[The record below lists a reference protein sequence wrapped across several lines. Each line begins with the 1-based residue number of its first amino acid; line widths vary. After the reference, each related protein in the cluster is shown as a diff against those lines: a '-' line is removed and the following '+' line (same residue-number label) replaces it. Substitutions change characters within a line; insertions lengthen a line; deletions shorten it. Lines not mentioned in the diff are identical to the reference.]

1 MWALVHGRSAPSLML
16 GFLIISSVAKGFF
29 LWEQNTKAETGLQTP
44 TTWTVWEWG
53 QLSKIRFLTLAC
65 GLKSQCYVL
74 FSGITARP
82 VTCKVLWLKCP
93 VIKSVKP
100 WCSKLFTDMGLTWYV
115 KEILIYSVTHGNSHR
130 TVIAGLFKVRTTV
143 CYGVGASCRL
153 DQRSLQK
160 QIS

>member
-1 MWALVHGRSAPSLML
+1 ML
-16 GFLIISSVAKGFF
+16 GFLIISSVAKVFF
-29 LWEQNTKAETGLQTP
+29 FVRAKHESRDRAANTDHLNRLRIRP
-44 TTWTVWEWG
+44 TI
-53 QLSKIRFLTLAC
+53 SKIRFLTLAC
-65 GLKSQCYVL
+65 GLESQCYVL

-93 VIKSVKP
+93 VINSVKP
-100 WCSKLFTDMGLTWYV
+100 WCSKLFTDMGLTWFV
-115 KEILIYSVTHGNSHR
+115 KETLIYSVTHGNSHR